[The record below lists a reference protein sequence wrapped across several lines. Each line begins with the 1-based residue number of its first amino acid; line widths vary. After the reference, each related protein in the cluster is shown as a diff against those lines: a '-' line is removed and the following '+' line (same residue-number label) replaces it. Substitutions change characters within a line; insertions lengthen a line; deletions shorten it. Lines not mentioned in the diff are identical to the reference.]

1 MTAIFISHSSADN
14 AAAAEMKGWLEAQGH
29 TSLFLDF
36 DPEAGIKGGSGWEQT
51 LYQNLRQCQAVI
63 ALLTPNWLASKWCFA
78 ELVQARERGKAI
90 FPVKMQACEAGGVF
104 ADIQHIDLTAQP
116 EEGYKRLRI
125 GLLERGLDPLDVF
138 DWDPKRPPY
147 PGLMAFQ
154 EQDAAIFFGRGED
167 ILKTLETL
175 EALRRQG
182 GEAARFALL
191 LGASGSGKSSLA
203 RAGVIPRLNKQPAA
217 WLPVPPFRPQEDPLE
232 ELAVAL
238 SAAFNKYGAPRA
250 WDELRTG
257 LHSAAARDPVD
268 GRILPSLVRD
278 LTMAAKQPE
287 ATVLLTIDQTE
298 ELFGYSPA
306 EAAKRFLRLLRAAL
320 ETTDRRLITLA
331 TMRSDFLGEFQNH
344 SVLQD
349 QAGEYA
355 HHFRYQ
361 AVPVDPIPLRN
372 FPQIIEGPAR
382 LGGLQLEDGLVEAMV
397 RDTGTRDALP
407 LLAFTLRRL
416 YERHGQDGC
425 LEIRDYEALG
435 GLEGS
440 IREEAN
446 RLLEEAQPSPEQ
458 LEALH
463 AAFVPAMVRINA
475 EGGYARRRAT
485 LLDIPARAVPLL
497 RRFVDAR
504 LLVTDRDT
512 EGREIIEVA
521 HEALLRTWP
530 QLTAWLAEDQDKLRL
545 LESLQRAA
553 EEWDKSGRCS
563 DLLVH
568 RDSRLQEAVTLLA
581 NPRFAVAD
589 ASVERAYLEAGSAA
603 QRAREAAEKEEQE
616 RRIRDAE
623 RIAGEQKKA
632 AVAQKKTTQRTLI
645 GLAVAI
651 VLMIAAAIT
660 GWIAIGQK
668 QEAIEQRQEA
678 NKQRQEAVLQ
688 RDQARRLLYASDMN
702 LAQRAFESGNVGQ
715 GRELLE
721 SYLVADPVGQEDLR
735 GFEWYYLW
743 RLYNRQL
750 ATFDGTDD
758 IAFSGDGAV
767 FATATADALK
777 IWDAASLRET
787 ASVKLSGPQNVTSG
801 SGVEGHSHSIAL
813 SPDGRTL
820 AYGDNER
827 TMLLDISSGLSRE
840 VPVRGEKQGQRKIQD
855 PEELQKERHW
865 DSATERT
872 PRFSPDGKLLA
883 VSYGCGLVAV
893 YDAHSLDLII
903 RLGDG
908 PPASYCTGFVAFSL
922 NGRILA
928 YGDDYN
934 VRLWD
939 TVARRD
945 LGEPEMDNSQPDS
958 VDQVEAAAFSP
969 DGKILAIGDRSKQVV
984 LWNISTRKVLAR
996 LKGHDEGWVTAIA
1009 FSPDGK
1015 ILYSGGQDQT
1025 VKLWDFS
1032 SYKGDGQVSGEKIKV
1047 FATIKGHTGWISS
1060 INCSPD
1066 GRMVATV
1073 GGGTAKLWG
1082 KTAGREFD
1090 AVEGVR
1096 AVSPGANIIAKYI
1109 DDESKLGDSARMTL
1123 LDLRGDEPAKLGT
1136 AKGMN
1141 PILSPDGKTLAT
1153 TVSDGSYGTVSTI
1166 KLWDVSTRRELV
1178 TLRAQFSE
1186 RPPAF
1191 SPDGRLFTALGSD
1204 GKSLILW
1211 DVAEGKELTPVRND
1225 AALKDYLLSPDGK
1238 VIVTVDKDGQR
1249 VKSWDA
1255 ASRRQLAMFER
1266 TTKREPGAG
1275 GAEAEERIAVLALA
1289 PNGKSLAF
1297 SDSNEVR
1304 LWETGSTQEPILLGR
1319 QEVRVSALAFS
1330 PDSKLVAAGD
1340 EAGVVK
1346 VWETATREERST
1358 FKGHK
1363 DAVTALAF
1371 SPDARTL
1378 ASGGGTVKLYAMA
1391 SMRELITL
1399 THDPSPTSDIH
1410 ASQGGEDT
1418 ISELYFSADGKSL
1431 ITLSGNNVLRLWR
1444 GANDATVAARG
1455 ESVRVAAP
1463 PAELEPASR
1472 TGSPPQAP
1480 ALLSSPHAIPSA
1492 PLSPSQ
1498 SPSGVLVGPPDTKI
1512 GDTYIIDSQ
1521 YPDNPSLSNTT
1532 ERKVLLIDDGKIIVA
1547 SKNINNMSGKPRI
1560 LQFTTEWNLMSSRN
1574 TDGSGFDYSPPLQY
1588 FDFPLYPGKT
1598 WKQLSRETDIK
1609 TGAVREHTLSATV
1622 GDWEDVSVPTGTFR
1636 AIKITLQTELLDR
1649 TTGTKSIGTDISWYA
1664 PTLRRS
1670 VKSVITSRNFKGL
1683 EERQSVV
1690 LIRHELH

>member
-1 MTAIFISHSSADN
+1 MVMTAIFISHSSADN
-14 AAAAEMKGWLEAQGH
+14 AAAAEMKAWLEAQGH

-36 DPEAGIKGGSGWEQT
+36 DPETGIKGGSGWEQT

-90 FPVKMQACEAGGVF
+90 FPVKIQACEAGGVF
-104 ADIQHIDLTAQP
+104 ADIQHIDLTAEP

-125 GLLERGLDPLDVF
+125 GLLERGIDPLDVF

-167 ILKTLETL
+167 VLRTLETL
-175 EALRRQG
+175 DALRRQG
-182 GEAARFALL
+182 GGAARFALL

-217 WLPVPPFRPQEDPLE
+217 WLPVPPFRPQENPLE

-238 SAAFNKYGAPRA
+238 SAAFNKYGVALA

-257 LHSAAARDPVD
+257 LHKAAALDPVD
-268 GRILPSLVRD
+268 GRVLPNLVRG

-287 ATVLLTIDQTE
+287 ATVLLTIDQAE
-298 ELFGYSPA
+298 ELFGYSPP
-306 EAAKRFLRLLRAAL
+306 EAARRFLRLLRAAL
-320 ETTDRRLITLA
+320 ETADRRLITLA

-361 AVPVDPIPLRN
+361 AVPVDPMPLRN

-382 LGGLQLEDGLVEAMV
+382 LGGLQLADGLVEAMV

-416 YERHGQDGC
+416 YERHGQDGR
-425 LEIRDYEALG
+425 LEIRDYEALC

-440 IREEAN
+440 VREEAN
-446 RLLEEAQPSPEQ
+446 RLLEEAQPSLEQ

-485 LLDIPARAVPLL
+485 LLDIPAGAVPLL

-521 HEALLRTWP
+521 HEALLRAWP
-530 QLTAWLAEDQDKLRL
+530 QLTTWLAEDQDKLRL

-563 DLLVH
+563 DMLVH
-568 RDSRLQEAVTLLA
+568 RDSRLQDAVTLLA

-603 QRAREAAEKEEQE
+603 QRAVEAAAKEEQE

-632 AVAQKKTTQRTLI
+632 AAAQKKITQRTRI
-645 GLAVAI
+645 GLAVAV
-651 VLMIAAAIT
+651 VLMIGAAIT

-668 QEAIEQRQEA
+668 QEAI
-678 NKQRQEAVLQ
+678 KQRQEAVRQ
-688 RDQARRLLYASDMN
+688 RDHAQRLLYASDMN

-715 GRELLE
+715 GRGLLE
-721 SYLVADPVGQEDLR
+721 SYLVADPVSQQDLR

-750 ATFDGTDD
+750 ASFDRTDD
-758 IAFSGDGAV
+758 IAFSRDGAV

-777 IWDAASLRET
+777 IWDAASRRET
-787 ASVKLSGPQNVTSG
+787 ASFKPSGPRNITSG
-801 SGVEGHSHSIAL
+801 SGVKGHSYSIAL

-827 TMLLDISSGLSRE
+827 TMLLDISSGSSRE
-840 VPVRGEKQGQRKIQD
+840 VPVRGERQGQRKIQY
-855 PEELQKERHW
+855 PEEERVW
-865 DSATERT
+865 DWDWVREGEGTRL

-883 VSYGCGLVAV
+883 VSYDCGLVAV
-893 YDAHSLDLII
+893 YDAHSLELIT
-903 RLGDG
+903 RLGHG
-908 PPASYCTGFVAFSL
+908 RGASACASFVAFSR
-922 NGRILA
+922 NGRVLA
-928 YGDDYN
+928 YGDLYS

-939 TVARRD
+939 TVASRD
-945 LGEPEMDNSQPDS
+945 LGEPERGISQPDS
-958 VDQVEAAAFSP
+958 VGQVEAAAFSP
-969 DGKILAIGDRSKQVV
+969 DGQILAIGDRSKRVV

-996 LKGHDEGWVTAIA
+996 LAGHEGWVTALA

-1015 ILYSGGQDQT
+1015 ILYSGSMDQT
-1025 VKLWDFS
+1025 VKLWDFR

-1073 GGGTAKLWG
+1073 GGGTAKLWA
-1082 KTAGREFD
+1082 KAAGREFD
-1090 AVEGVR
+1090 AIEGVD

-1109 DDESKLGDSARMTL
+1109 DDWTKLGDSARMTL
-1123 LDLRGDEPAKLGT
+1123 FDLRGGEPAALGM
-1136 AKGMN
+1136 AKGMP

-1153 TVSDGSYGTVSTI
+1153 TVSDDGSYPVRRITI
-1166 KLWDVSTRRELV
+1166 KLWDVRTRRELK
-1178 TLRAQFSE
+1178 TLRTQSSE
-1186 RPPAF
+1186 RSPTF
-1191 SPDGRLFTALGSD
+1191 SPDGRLFTAIGAD

-1211 DVAEGKELTPVRND
+1211 DVAERKELTPLRND
-1225 AALKDYLLSPDGK
+1225 AALKDYLLSRDGK

-1249 VKSWDA
+1249 VRSWDA
-1255 ASRRQLAMFER
+1255 ASRRQLASFER
-1266 TTKREPGAG
+1266 TTKRAAGAG
-1275 GAEAEERIAVLALA
+1275 GAEAEEQTTVLDLA

-1304 LWETGSTQEPILLGR
+1304 LWETGSADEPILLGR
-1319 QEVRVSALAFS
+1319 HEAGVSALAFS
-1330 PDSKLVAAGD
+1330 PDAKLVAAGD
-1340 EAGVVK
+1340 EAGLVK
-1346 VWETATREERST
+1346 VWDTATRGELST
-1358 FKGHK
+1358 FKGQK
-1363 DAVTALAF
+1363 NEVTALAF
-1371 SPDARTL
+1371 SPDGRTL
-1378 ASGGGTVKLYAMA
+1378 ASGGDTVKLYAMA

-1399 THDPSPTSDIH
+1399 THEPSPTSDIH
-1410 ASQGGEDT
+1410 ALQGGED
-1418 ISELYFSADGKSL
+1418 IIHGLFFSADGKSL
-1431 ITLSGNNVLRLWR
+1431 ITRSGNDVLRIWR
-1444 GANDATVAARG
+1444 GASDATVAAKG
-1455 ESVRVAAP
+1455 QYVRVAAP
-1463 PAELEPASR
+1463 PAEPAAPSR
-1472 TGSPPQAP
+1472 TISPPQAP
-1480 ALLSSPHAIPSA
+1480 PLPSPPRAAPSA

-1498 SPSGVLVGPPDTKI
+1498 SPSGVLVGPPDIKI
-1512 GDTYIIDSQ
+1512 GDTYIIASQ
-1521 YPDNPSLSNTT
+1521 YPDNPSLNNTT
-1532 ERKVLLIDDGKIIVA
+1532 ERKVLAINEGKLIVA
-1547 SKNINNMSGKPRI
+1547 SKNVKSMTDKPRT
-1560 LQFTTEWNLMSSRN
+1560 LQFTSEWNLMSSRN
-1574 TDGSGFDYSPPLQY
+1574 PDGSGFDYAPPLKY
-1588 FDFPLYPGKT
+1588 FAFPLYPGKT
-1598 WKQLSRETDIK
+1598 WKQITRETDIK

-1622 GDWEDVSVPTGTFR
+1622 GDWEDVSVPAGTFR
-1636 AIKITLQTELLDR
+1636 AIKITIQTELLDR
-1649 TTGTKSIGTDISWYA
+1649 ATGRKSTGTDVSWYA

-1670 VKSVITSRNFKGL
+1670 VRSVITSRNFQGR
-1683 EERQSVV
+1683 EERQYVEV
-1690 LIRHELH
+1690 IRQELR